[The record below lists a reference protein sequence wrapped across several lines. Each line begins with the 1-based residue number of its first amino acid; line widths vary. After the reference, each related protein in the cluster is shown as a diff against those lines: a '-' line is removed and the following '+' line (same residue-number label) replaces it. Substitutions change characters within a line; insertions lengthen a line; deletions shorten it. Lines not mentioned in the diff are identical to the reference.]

1 VAAHLACITGAAA
14 RRRARDPLERVG
26 LIERATLRPPKLSG
40 GEQQRVSVARA
51 PAKNPPVLLADEPTV
66 NLDAAHGR
74 DLARL
79 LRGLANDDQHAVVI
93 VSDGARLREAAN
105 RVLYLEDPPFEV
117 ASLTID
123 PVHRPRVRLRA
134 SNGPHPGS
142 GSYSPGYAEPKE
154 AVEVHCGAAL
164 MRQRW
169 NIQRAEVRSGPSCR

>member
-1 VAAHLACITGAAA
+1 
-14 RRRARDPLERVG
+14 
-26 LIERATLRPPKLSG
+26 
-40 GEQQRVSVARA
+40 
-51 PAKNPPVLLADEPTV
+51 VLLADEPTV

-79 LRGLANDDQHAVVI
+79 LRGLADDDQHAVVI

-105 RVLYLEDPPFEV
+105 RVLYLEDRPFEV

-142 GSYSPGYAEPKE
+142 GSYSPGYAEPNE